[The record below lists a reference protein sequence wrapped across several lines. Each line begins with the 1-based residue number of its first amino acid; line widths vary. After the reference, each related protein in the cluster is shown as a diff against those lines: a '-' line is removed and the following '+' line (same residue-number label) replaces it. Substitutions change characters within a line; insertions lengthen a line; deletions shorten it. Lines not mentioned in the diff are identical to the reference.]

1 MGQRIAGMGL
11 RAGAT
16 AADVAEAL
24 ALIGGAG
31 AVATAWDRAGHPA
44 LAGHR
49 VIAVGAESLIAQAT
63 PTQSARAH
71 ARYGCGSLAEAA
83 AMACGAL
90 TGPRRIAAGGRVTV
104 ALAIAPGCDK
114 TDESAG

>member
-1 MGQRIAGMGL
+1 MDQRIAGMGL

-24 ALIGGAG
+24 ALIGGAD

-49 VIAVGAESLIAQAT
+49 VIAVGADALRAQVT
-63 PTQSARAH
+63 PTQSPRAQ

-83 AMACGAL
+83 ALACGAL

-104 ALAIAPGCDK
+104 ALALAPGCDK
-114 TDESAG
+114 TGESVG